1 MPKKTKMTDKE
12 VQRLLAAGKRLHPK
26 GEKFVDSLATPFN
39 KLAEQTKKRKKDMK
53 LVKKY
58 GSDAMKS
65 RAFGTDYKASGG
77 NVASYYG
84 KGGRVA
90 GCGPAQNKA

>member
-12 VQRLLAAGKRLHPK
+12 VQKLLAAGKRLHPK
-26 GEKFVDSLATPFN
+26 GEKFGDSLATPFN

-65 RAFGTDYKASGG
+65 RAFGTDHKASGG